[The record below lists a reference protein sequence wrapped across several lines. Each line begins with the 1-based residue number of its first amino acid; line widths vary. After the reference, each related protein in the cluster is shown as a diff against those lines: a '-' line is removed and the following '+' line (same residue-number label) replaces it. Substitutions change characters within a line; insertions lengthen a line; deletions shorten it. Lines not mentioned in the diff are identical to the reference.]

1 MTDSVVVA
9 ARTPPVGGARLAI
22 GLVALAHACSHF
34 FMLVLPPLFPFLVAD
49 FQVSYTELGLVMSIY
64 FLASGVGQPIAGFLV
79 DRYGARALLFGGLF
93 LYWVAICV
101 LAFLP
106 EFWLFYPVMALAG
119 IANSVF
125 HPADYT
131 VLSASVPHS
140 HLGRAFSVHTL
151 GGNLG
156 WVLAPVFMLTI
167 AEFGGWKLS
176 IVAAGMLGLAIWLL
190 LWLYRDVLRD
200 ERSAEESAQR
210 QREGLGLS
218 FIFSST
224 VVLCFWYFVLLAA
237 ALIAVQNFIGPILE
251 SIHTVSLVV
260 AGAALTG
267 FLIGASTGVIAGGIA
282 ADKTG
287 EHAWV
292 IVGGLAG
299 SACLVVS
306 LAYMPSIGILLIG
319 VLFCAGFLS
328 GMTSP
333 SRDMLVRQVTP
344 KGATGRVFGVVY
356 SGLDVGSALAPVT
369 VGYMLDKGLPTTA
382 LWVIGATILCGV
394 LTVVGIRG
402 QAHKLKADVAAV

>member
-1 MTDSVVVA
+1 MTESAVLA
-9 ARTPPVGGARLAI
+9 APAPVGGGKLAI
-22 GLVALAHACSHF
+22 VLVALAHACSHF

-49 FQVSYTELGLVMSIY
+49 YQVSYTELGLVMSIY
-64 FLASGVGQPIAGFLV
+64 FMASGVGQPIAGFLV
-79 DRYGARALLFGGLF
+79 DRYGARVLLFGGLF
-93 LYWVAICV
+93 LYWMSIFA

-106 EFWLFYPVMALAG
+106 EFWLFYPVMTLAG

-140 HLGRAFSVHTL
+140 YLGRAFSVHTL

-156 WVLAPVFMLTI
+156 WVFAPVFMLTI
-167 AEFGGWKLS
+167 AELGGWRMS
-176 IVAAGMLGLAIWLL
+176 IAAAGMLGLAIWLL
-190 LWLYRDVLRD
+190 LWSYRDVLRD
-200 ERSAEESAQR
+200 ERSDEPVADSLS
-210 QREGLGLS
+210 EGLGLS
-218 FIFSST
+218 FIFSPT

-237 ALIAVQNFIGPILE
+237 ALIAIQNFIGPILE
-251 SIHTVSLVV
+251 TIHSVSLVV
-260 AGAALTG
+260 AGTALTG
-267 FLIGASTGVIAGGIA
+267 FLLGASSGVIAGGFA

-292 IVGGLAG
+292 IVGGLVG
-299 SACLVVS
+299 SAFLVVS
-306 LAYMPSIGILLIG
+306 VAYVPSIGVVLIG

-328 GMTSP
+328 GVTSP

-369 VGYMLDKGLPTTA
+369 VGFMLDEGLPAAA

-394 LTVVGIRG
+394 FTVVGIRER
-402 QAHKLKADVAAV
+402 AHKLRAKPAAV